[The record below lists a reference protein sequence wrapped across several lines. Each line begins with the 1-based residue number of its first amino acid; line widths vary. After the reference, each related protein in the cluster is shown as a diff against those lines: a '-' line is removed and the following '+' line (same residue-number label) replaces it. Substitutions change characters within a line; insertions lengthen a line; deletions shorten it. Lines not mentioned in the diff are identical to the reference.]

1 MPDVMYVVAVSG
13 GVDSVVLLDIMA
25 RRLAGQG
32 GGLLVAHYDHGIRPD
47 SAADREFVAGLARTY
62 GLPFAYDEGRLG
74 AKASEASA
82 REARYRFLRQLKADH
97 QARAIVTAHHED
109 DALETA
115 ILNLLRGTGRKG
127 LSSLATTDE
136 LYRPLLTT
144 PKQHIRA
151 YAYRHSLE
159 WRDDSTNSDTEYLRN
174 YVRLRILPRFDDE
187 ARQRL
192 RSIVHQARQHNQL
205 IDHLLAE
212 QLRGQA
218 SDNELDRHW
227 FVMLPHA
234 VAREVMAAW
243 LRSAG
248 IAGFD
253 RRAIERLVVAAKTY
267 AAGKTAD
274 IDGRSKLRVGKEVL
288 KLEIVG
294 THRG

>member
-1 MPDVMYVVAVSG
+1 MNYVVAVSG
-13 GVDSVVLLDIMA
+13 GVDSVVLLDILV
-25 RRLAGQG
+25 RQLGRHDV
-32 GGLLVAHYDHGIRPD
+32 LVAHFDHGIRPD
-47 SAADREFVAGLARTY
+47 SAADREFVAGLARRY

-109 DALETA
+109 DVLETA

-144 PKQHIRA
+144 PKKHIRA
-151 YAYRHSLE
+151 YAYRHGLE

-212 QLRGQA
+212 QLRGQVT
-218 SDNELDRHW
+218 DNELDRHW

-248 IAGFD
+248 VAGFD

-267 AAGKTAD
+267 AIGKTAD
-274 IDGRSKLRVGKEVL
+274 IDGRSKLRVGKELL
-288 KLEIVG
+288 KLEVAS